1 MKKGRLALVVLL
13 VAAWFC
19 MTGIGWA
26 AASGVQSPA
35 RFGKTYQE
43 IVSLAKKEGRVSYA
57 ASFCDVP
64 KFEQTFGRL
73 FKEKFGVTVDYQLI
87 QGMEPRERFLLELK
101 AGHIEYDLFA
111 LVPEVLASYYK
122 ADVID
127 GPFDW
132 SGLFGVD
139 PAYPSPDGKIIT
151 GGATVFCFAYNPNL
165 VPKDRVPQTWEDLLN
180 PSWKGKFII
189 VTRPQAFIGLY
200 PHWGKKKTLDYCK
213 ALAANNPVWM
223 SSYNAA
229 IDAVARGEYPMVAGA
244 NTSDILNLLD
254 RDPTSK
260 IAMRIPKE
268 LPVNNYLH
276 TFVVKKNKNPNAA
289 LLLAG
294 WLASP
299 EGQKLFDTVA
309 HRGSPL
315 NEGTE
320 INRMVKEAKSKV
332 YYNGFEFTAE
342 MAVQTSKEVMEA
354 WGFPTPL
361 K

>member
-1 MKKGRLALVVLL
+1 MKKGQIILVILFV
-13 VAAWFC
+13 VTSFC
-19 MTGIGWA
+19 MTGTSLA
-26 AASGVQSPA
+26 AASRIEAPK

-43 IVSLAKKEGRVSYA
+43 IVNLAKKEGRVSYA
-57 ASFCDVP
+57 ASFATVP
-64 KFEQTFGRL
+64 KFESTFGRM
-73 FKEKFGVTVDYQLI
+73 FKEKFGVSVDYQLI

-111 LVPEVLASYYK
+111 LVPEVLASYNK
-122 ADVID
+122 ADVVD

-132 SGLFGVD
+132 HGLFGVD
-139 PAYPSPDGKIIT
+139 PAYPSPDGKMIT
-151 GGATVFCFAYNPNL
+151 GGATVFCFAYNPTM
-165 VPKDRVPQTWEDLLN
+165 VPKDRVPRTWEDVLD
-180 PSWKGKFII
+180 PYWKGKFVV

-200 PHWGKKKTLDYCK
+200 PHWGKKKILDYCR
-213 ALAANNPVWM
+213 ALAANHPVWL

-229 IDAVARGEYPMVAGA
+229 IDAVARGEFPMIVGA
-244 NTSDILNLLD
+244 NTSDILNLLE

-260 IAMRIPKE
+260 IALHIPKE

-276 TFVVKKNKNPNAA
+276 TFVVKKCKNPNAA

-294 WLASP
+294 WLTSP

-320 INRMVKEAKSKV
+320 IYRMVKEAKSKV
-332 YYNGFEFTAE
+332 YYNGWEFTPE

-354 WGFPTPL
+354 WGFPTPR